1 MRAFLQPPGM
11 FCYIVLVLWLLI
23 PVHGTLAQDF
33 TAGDEITLQIQD
45 YSLIDSNHAPI
56 AMNLIAAVAGEPA
69 PTVSNSDMFL
79 KISSIVPGATNREI
93 TARIAAGVIP
103 AGTQLTLQSAAS
115 TTINSGGRLGTPI
128 LTPIVLSDI
137 DQPIVL
143 DIGSCYT
150 GTGYNDGFQLTFTW
164 GPDGPETNYHLIEA
178 TAEPVSLTV
187 VFTITA
193 HDGN

>member
-1 MRAFLQPPGM
+1 MRTPFLRPGIIICAILAFG
-11 FCYIVLVLWLLI
+11 LI
-23 PVHGTLAQDF
+23 NPTHHAYSQDF
-33 TAGDEITLQIQD
+33 TAGDEITLHIQD

-56 AMNLIAAVAGEPA
+56 SMNLIATIAGEPV

-79 KISSIVPGATNREI
+79 KISSIVPGGTNREI
-93 TARIAAGVIP
+93 TARIAAGAIP

-115 TTINSGGRLGTPI
+115 TTINSGGRLGTPAT
-128 LTPIVLSDI
+128 TPIILSDI
-137 DQPIVL
+137 DQPIVN

-150 GTGYNDGFQLTFTW
+150 GTGYNDGFRLTFSW
-164 GPDGPETNYHLIEA
+164 GPEGPEVNYHLIEA
-178 TAEPVSLTV
+178 TAEPVSITV